1 MQCPGTHKGCS
12 GGKVADYVNKL
23 GTQLYLLALVIWL
36 NRGPEEAKRG
46 STSRSEFLCTLAGTD
61 EL

>member
-1 MQCPGTHKGCS
+1 M
-12 GGKVADYVNKL
+12 ADYVNKL